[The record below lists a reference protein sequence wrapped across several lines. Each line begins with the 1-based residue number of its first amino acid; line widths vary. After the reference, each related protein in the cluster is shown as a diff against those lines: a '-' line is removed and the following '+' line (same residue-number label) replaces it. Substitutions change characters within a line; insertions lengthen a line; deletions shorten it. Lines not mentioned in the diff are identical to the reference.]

1 MCARLRANVNGH
13 RRCSPRLG
21 AGPRG
26 ARPRD
31 WHAAAAARYAGFM
44 ARCYSQRLVNP
55 FRGILSVVETE
66 DADAV
71 SSDGAHWA
79 LYVHGEIEDVR
90 MSDGTLRDVM
100 LPDIK
105 FGDWSAETGLKRAPV
120 RNAADMDRIDAIGSH
135 LLEAVKHAAADLPF
149 PLRDHDELWLLDH
162 AARPLALLSVAIDEG
177 VRETPQTLTWHPGEL
192 AKAQFVSAHVPGE
205 SPRGAGQRVE
215 DLVNAACGERPRA
228 QWFWR
233 SDDGSGIGQ
242 EGIDIDTDI
251 VGRTLLAAE
260 FPPLLLST
268 VWATLDEQPLLD
280 DFLAW
285 QAPWLLQLQHL
296 DRPLRARLEQ
306 LAVRRAGEV
315 AKCHRLYPEVI
326 DPDRITA
333 ARVEARL
340 RGSADAPIDAGQD
353 AYAVDVTL
361 IPFYRE

>member
-1 MCARLRANVNGH
+1 MV
-13 RRCSPRLG
+13 
-21 AGPRG
+21 
-26 ARPRD
+26 
-31 WHAAAAARYAGFM
+31 
-44 ARCYSQRLVNP
+44 RCYSQRLVNP
-55 FRGILSVVETE
+55 FRGILSVVETD

-71 SSDGAHWA
+71 SSDGMHWA

-90 MSDGTLRDVM
+90 MSDGTLRDVA

-105 FGDWSAETGLKRAPV
+105 FGDWSIETGLKRAPV
-120 RNAADMDRIDAIGSH
+120 RNAADMNRIDAIGSH
-135 LLEAVKHAAADLPF
+135 LLEAVKHAAAQLPF
-149 PLRDHDELWLLDH
+149 PLCDRDELWLLDRWD
-162 AARPLALLSVAIDEG
+162 RPLALLGVAVDEDA
-177 VRETPQTLTWHPGEL
+177 RDTPQTLAWHPGEL
-192 AKAQFVSAHVPGE
+192 AKTQFSSTRMPEGSSHSAG
-205 SPRGAGQRVE
+205 GLVE
-215 DLVNAACGERPRA
+215 ELVNAACGERPRA

-242 EGIDIDTDI
+242 EGVAIDLSI
-251 VGRTLLAAE
+251 VGRILTATE

-268 VWATLDEQPLLD
+268 AWATADEQALLN

-296 DRPLRARLEQ
+296 DREQRAQLER

-326 DPDRITA
+326 DVDCITA

-340 RGSADAPIDAGQD
+340 RGDGDAPSAEAANVD
-353 AYAVDVTL
+353 AVDVTL